1 MRNRKLFLT
10 ILALGM
16 ATALVGAVAEGSA
29 TTVTGPTITFQFATA
44 ALSIVESVPTTNL
57 ACPLGA
63 GVIVASLST
72 LGGDGNAVTFALSG
86 DTTDFAI
93 SGSNIV
99 TGTAGVPIS
108 KCGTSVTV
116 TPSASQP

>member
-10 ILALGM
+10 ILGLGM

-44 ALSIVESVPTTNL
+44 VLSVVESVPTTSL

-63 GVIVASLST
+63 GWT
-72 LGGDGNAVTFALSG
+72 
-86 DTTDFAI
+86 AI
-93 SGSNIV
+93 
-99 TGTAGVPIS
+99 
-108 KCGTSVTV
+108 
-116 TPSASQP
+116 